1 MATVVTAYDRG
12 NQQLF
17 EGDRVIY
24 TRGSELEFGVISK
37 VNPQKSLVI
46 HTESD
51 FLVKHRYES
60 NIDNRK
66 IYKLN
71 V

>member
-17 EGDRVIY
+17 EGDRVVY
-24 TRGSELEFGVISK
+24 TAWNELEFGVIGK
-37 VNPQKSLVI
+37 VNPQKSLIIKTDSTFQVS
-46 HTESD
+46 ERAGS
-51 FLVKHRYES
+51 S
-60 NIDNRK
+60 IDNRK